1 MVRVLARSGTRLAVA
16 LRRARDRTIL
26 PPVERL
32 PAALAEVTAKRPK
45 PVVAVALVLSCA
57 LTLLIVSRLPWSP
70 GSTLAGY
77 RVDLDVYRLGARRWL
92 AGQNLFAPIHP
103 AHSGPLPFLYPP
115 LSAILFAPFALQ
127 PLALGSIEMT
137 LLSVFALG
145 CVLWVALGSLRP
157 RGSTTSRWLLLSV
170 LLPLALVFEP
180 VRATLGFGQINLLL
194 MGLVAVDCL
203 ARSPRWPRGVLVGLA
218 AAIKLTPA
226 AFILFFL
233 LRKDWRAVAWSAI
246 SFAAWT
252 GIGALLD
259 WHDSLAYWT
268 KIAYQTD
275 RINIGVVAN
284 QSITAVLMRFH
295 LHPGLRSGVWLV
307 LAAMFLV
314 VAVLA
319 IRRAIGGGH
328 LALAVSLNGVF
339 ELLVSPISW
348 SHHWVWCV
356 PLVLSLFVLGRRSR
370 AVLPLLAAAAG
381 LLLFTL
387 APQWQHPAPA
397 TWGLFGNLV
406 GNCYVYLGATLLVG
420 AAFLPV
426 RTRWDV
432 KPGGARRPGRLSPA
446 TSVSESAF

>member
-1 MVRVLARSGTRLAVA
+1 VRARSGTRLAVTT
-16 LRRARDRTIL
+16 RRAAGRAVLT
-26 PPVERL
+26 PVERL
-32 PAALAEVTAKRPK
+32 RTALAALTAKRP
-45 PVVAVALVLSCA
+45 ALLVTAA
-57 LTLLIVSRLPWSP
+57 LIVSGASTLLIVSRFPWSP

-77 RVDLDVYRLGARRWL
+77 RVDLDVYQLGARRWL

-103 AHSGPLPFLYPP
+103 LHSHPLPFLYPP

-127 PLALGSIEMT
+127 PFALASIEMT

-157 RGSTTSRWLLLSV
+157 RGSTASRWLLLSV

-180 VRATLGFGQINLLL
+180 VRATIGFGQINLLL
-194 MGLVAVDCL
+194 MGLVAADCL

-233 LRKDWRAVAWSAI
+233 LRKDWRALAWSAI
-246 SFAAWT
+246 SFVVWT
-252 GIGALLD
+252 GIGALMD

-268 KIAYQTD
+268 RVAYQTD

-284 QSITAVLMRFH
+284 QSITAVLMRLH
-295 LHPGLRSGVWLV
+295 LHPGLRSAVWLV

-328 LALAVSLNGVF
+328 LVLAVSLNGVF

-356 PLVLSLFVLGRRSR
+356 PLVLSLLVLGRRSR

-387 APQWQHPAPA
+387 APQWRLPAPA
-397 TWGLFGNLV
+397 TWGLFGDLV
-406 GNCYVYLGATLLVG
+406 GNCYVYLGAILLVG
-420 AAFLPV
+420 GAFLPV

-432 KPGGARRPGRLSPA
+432 KPGGAGGPGRLSPA
-446 TSVSESAF
+446 ASVSESAF

>member
-1 MVRVLARSGTRLAVA
+1 MRVIARSGTRLAVVV
-16 LRRARDRTIL
+16 RRASDRALLT
-26 PPVERL
+26 PAERL
-32 PAALAEVTAKRPK
+32 RTVLAELTAKRP
-45 PVVAVALVLSCA
+45 VLLVAIALVLSCA
-57 LTLLIVSRLPWSP
+57 LTLLIVSRFPWSP

-77 RVDLDVYRLGARRWL
+77 RVDLDVYQRGARRWL
-92 AGQNLFAPIHP
+92 AGQNLFTPIHP
-103 AHSGPLPFLYPP
+103 AHSHPLPFLYPP

-127 PLALGSIEMT
+127 PFGLASIEMT
-137 LLSVFALG
+137 LLSVLALG

-157 RGSTTSRWLLLSV
+157 RGSTASRWLLLSV
-170 LLPLALVFEP
+170 LLPLALLFEP
-180 VRATLGFGQINLLL
+180 VRATFGFGQINLLL
-194 MGLVAVDCL
+194 MGLIALDCL
-203 ARSPRWPRGVLVGLA
+203 ARSPRWPRGALVGLA

-233 LRKDWRAVAWSAI
+233 LRKDWRALAWSAI
-246 SFAAWT
+246 SFVVWT
-252 GIGALLD
+252 GIGALMD
-259 WHDSLAYWT
+259 WHDSLAYWS
-268 KIAYQTD
+268 KIAYQTN

-284 QSITAVLMRFH
+284 QSITAVLMRLH
-295 LHPGLRSGVWLV
+295 LHPGLRSAVWLV
-307 LAAMFLV
+307 LVAMFLV

-356 PLVLSLFVLGRRSR
+356 PLVLSLLVLGRRSR
-370 AVLPLLAAAAG
+370 AALPLLAAAAG

-387 APQWQHPAPA
+387 APQWRHPAYA
-397 TWGLFGNLV
+397 HWGLFGNLV
-406 GNCYVYLGATLLVG
+406 GNCYVYLGAVLLVG

-432 KPGGARRPGRLSPA
+432 KPGGGIRPGRLSPA
-446 TSVSESAF
+446 ASVSESAF